1 LATGEIHKRLGGFSF
16 GYFSLTFYLSL
27 FSDKKERVLQTQ
39 MLMVTTAEIIRL
51 FVFPILGAL
60 VMFVFQPAL
69 YQNQMIRLTDV
80 KVDKWLPNG
89 YYPPATLV
97 FGCAIFAALVWCIW
111 NTMSPPPS
119 NMASRQRSV
128 AWWALS
134 LIPIFSIAGGV
145 FWSRKAVLGD
155 TNGSDMATLTL
166 IFFFAI
172 DVLLLYWLTT
182 ATSTPGLAKYLPPG
196 AGLFRK

>member
-1 LATGEIHKRLGGFSF
+1 LAAGEIHKNLYDLSF
-16 GYFSLTFYLSL
+16 RYFSLTSYLTF
-27 FSDKKERVLQTQ
+27 FSDTNGRVLQTQ
-39 MLMVTTAEIIRL
+39 IPMVTTAEIIRL
-51 FVFPILGAL
+51 FVFPILGAIL
-60 VMFVFQPAL
+60 MFVLQPAL

-97 FGCAIFAALVWCIW
+97 FGCAIFAALLWCIW
-111 NTMSPPPS
+111 NTMSPPAS

-134 LIPIFSIAGGV
+134 LVPIISIASGV
-145 FWSRKAVLGD
+145 VWSRKMVLGD